1 MSNPPS
7 VRNLIGNMSTSS
19 SDGNGIWVSVD
30 HSIPNSASK
39 EPPSSPRL
47 IVVFDNID
55 SRYHDQVFNYDRR
68 AGKKRKKKKKKNSG
82 GAFFSSE
89 PAKHIVSGIGIIE
102 ILIEV

>member
-1 MSNPPS
+1 MCLVIMSNPPS

-68 AGKKRKKKKKKNSG
+68 AGKKRKKKKKKQWRCIFLLG
-82 GAFFSSE
+82 TCE
-89 PAKHIVSGIGIIE
+89 TYCIRDRHY
-102 ILIEV
+102 

>member
-68 AGKKRKKKKKKNSG
+68 AGKKRKKKKKKTV
-82 GAFFSSE
+82 AVHFS
-89 PAKHIVSGIGIIE
+89 PRNLRN
-102 ILIEV
+102 ILYQGSALLKY